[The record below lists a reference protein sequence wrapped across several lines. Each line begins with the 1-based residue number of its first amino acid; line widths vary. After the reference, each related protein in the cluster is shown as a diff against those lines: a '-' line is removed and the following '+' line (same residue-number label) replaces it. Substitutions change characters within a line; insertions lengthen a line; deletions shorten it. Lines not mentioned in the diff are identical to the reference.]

1 MHSSDLLRETAE
13 GCRNGIEFYLLERD
27 PVSRRRLVQ
36 QVVRA
41 KDAKVERLVV
51 YLAAALSGRVWCFAH
66 WGYTLVSKLL
76 PRCPKRRGK
85 TIDISDASRA
95 HDLI

>member
-1 MHSSDLLRETAE
+1 MHSRDFLRETAE
-13 GCRNGIEFYLLERD
+13 GYRNGIKFYLLERD
-27 PVSRRRLVQ
+27 PVFWRRLVQ

-41 KDAKVERLVV
+41 KEAKVEWLVF
-51 YLAAALSGRVWCFAH
+51 YSAALSGRVWCFAH

-76 PRCPKRRGK
+76 PRRPKRSGK
-85 TIDISDASRA
+85 IVDISDATRA